1 MRWALAMGWAA
12 LACALSSPAFAASQA
27 NIGTLTCT
35 LAETGTEA
43 TTPPSQQRDMLCSFK
58 PAGAG
63 AEETYS
69 GQIKKIGTRTELDGK
84 LVLIWVVMGPS
95 ERELKP
101 GLLEQSYVG
110 ELSSSAD
117 GKPQAPKMLVGD
129 RDAAYGLRPMTD
141 DTSDSATG
149 NVTVVELKVRS
160 VPT

>member
-1 MRWALAMGWAA
+1 MRWATTMGWAT
-12 LACALSSPAFAASQA
+12 LACALTSPTLAASQA
-27 NIGTLTCT
+27 NIGKLTCT

-43 TTPPSQQRDMLCSFK
+43 ATPPSQQRDMLCSFK
-58 PAGAG
+58 PAGTG

-69 GQIKKIGTRTELDGK
+69 GRIKKVGARTELDGK
-84 LVLIWVVMGPS
+84 LVLIWVVMGPG
-95 ERELKP
+95 EREMKP

-110 ELSSSAD
+110 ELASSSD
-117 GKPQAPKMLVGD
+117 GKAQPPKMLVGD

-141 DTSDSATG
+141 GNDESATG